1 MTFDDD
7 ARIDTSKVTR
17 RRGGR
22 GRTTG
27 IAAGGGGLV
36 VVIAVILVQQFTGV
50 DLSQLVDGRG
60 GAGAGGT
67 SQERDE
73 AIEGCTTG
81 ADANASVDCRMAGAA
96 DSLDTY
102 WTTAAP
108 EAGVADY
115 ASPGFSLFDAATT
128 TGCGEASSA
137 TGPFYCPPDQRL
149 FVDTTFFEE
158 LRTRFGASG
167 GPLAQMYVVGHE
179 WGHHIQQLSGAFD
192 RADRRGTG
200 PTSDSVRLEVQ
211 ADCYAGAWVGA
222 ASEIRDDTGTAF
234 LEPVSDAEVREA
246 LDAAAAVGD
255 DRIQAA
261 SGGEVDPHT
270 WTHGSAEQRQRWFE
284 AGRAGGPSAC
294 DTFAVPGARL

>member
-17 RRGGR
+17 RRGR

-27 IAAGGGGLV
+27 IAAGGGGLLV
-36 VVIAVILVQQFTGV
+36 VVAVILVQQFTGV
-50 DLSQLVDGRG
+50 DLSQLVG
-60 GAGAGGT
+60 GQAGTGAGG
-67 SQERDE
+67 SSPQQDE

-81 ADANASVDCRMAGAA
+81 REANASVDCRMAGAA

-102 WTTAAP
+102 WAAAAP

-115 ASPGFSLFDAATT
+115 VSPGFSLFDTATT

-149 FVDTTFFEE
+149 FVDTTFFDE

-222 ASEIRDDTGTAF
+222 ASEIRDDSGTAF
-234 LEPVSDAEVREA
+234 LEPVSTAQVRDA

-284 AGRAGGPSAC
+284 AGRAGGPTAC
-294 DTFAVPGARL
+294 DTFAVPGAEL

>member
-17 RRGGR
+17 RRGR

-27 IAAGGGGLV
+27 IAAGGGGLLV
-36 VVIAVILVQQFTGV
+36 VVAVILVQQFTGV
-50 DLSQLVDGRG
+50 DLSGIVG
-60 GAGAGGT
+60 GAGGGSGSGAG
-67 SQERDE
+67 QQQDE

-81 ADANASVDCRMAGAA
+81 AEANASVECRMAGAA

-108 EAGVADY
+108 EVGIADY
-115 ASPGFSLFDAATT
+115 VSPGFSLFDAATT

-149 FVDTTFFEE
+149 FVDTTFFDE

-192 RADRRGTG
+192 RADRTGTG

-222 ASEIRDDTGTAF
+222 ASQIRDDSGTAF
-234 LEPVSDAEVREA
+234 LEPVSGAEVRDA

-284 AGRAGGPSAC
+284 AGRAGGPTAC
-294 DTFAVPGARL
+294 DTFAVPGTQL

>member
-7 ARIDTSKVTR
+7 ARIDSSKVTR

-27 IAAGGGGLV
+27 IAAGGGGLLV
-36 VVIAVILVQQFTGV
+36 VVAVILVQQFTGV
-50 DLSQLVDGRG
+50 DLSQLVG
-60 GAGAGGT
+60 GAGGSGAGGS
-67 SQERDE
+67 SQEQDE

-81 ADANASVDCRMAGAA
+81 AEANASVECRMAGAA

-102 WTTAAP
+102 WTTAAA
-108 EAGVADY
+108 EVGVADY
-115 ASPGFSLFDAATT
+115 VRPDFSLFSDATT
-128 TGCGEASSA
+128 TGCGEATSA
-137 TGPFYCPPDQRL
+137 TGPFYCPPDRRL
-149 FVDTTFFEE
+149 FVDTTFFDE

-192 RADRRGTG
+192 RADRSGTG
-200 PTSDSVRLEVQ
+200 PDSDSVRLEVQ

-222 ASEIRDDTGTAF
+222 AAQVRDDSGVAF
-234 LEPVSDAEVREA
+234 LEPVSATEVADA

-255 DRIQAA
+255 DRIQAQ
-261 SGGEVDPHT
+261 SGGGVDPDT

-284 AGRAGGPSAC
+284 AGRAGGPTAC
-294 DTFAVPGARL
+294 DTFSVPGSAL

>member
-17 RRGGR
+17 RRGR

-27 IAAGGGGLV
+27 IAAGGGGLLV
-36 VVIAVILVQQFTGV
+36 VVAVILVQQFTGV
-50 DLSQLVDGRG
+50 DLSQLVGGQGG
-60 GAGAGGT
+60 GAGGG
-67 SQERDE
+67 SGQQQDE
-73 AIEGCTTG
+73 AIEGCRTG
-81 ADANASVDCRMAGAA
+81 AEANASVECRMAGAA

-115 ASPGFSLFDAATT
+115 VSPGFSLFDAATS

-149 FVDTTFFEE
+149 FVDTTFFDE

-192 RADRRGTG
+192 RADRTGTG

-222 ASEIRDDTGTAF
+222 ASGIRDDAGTAF
-234 LEPVSDAEVREA
+234 LEPVSPAEVRDA

-284 AGRAGGPSAC
+284 AGRAGGPTAC
-294 DTFAVPGARL
+294 DTFAVPAAQL

>member
-17 RRGGR
+17 RRGR

-27 IAAGGGGLV
+27 IAAGGGGLLV
-36 VVIAVILVQQFTGV
+36 VVAVILVQQFTGV
-50 DLSQLVDGRG
+50 DLSQLVG
-60 GAGAGGT
+60 GQGGTGAGGG
-67 SQERDE
+67 SQQQDE

-81 ADANASVDCRMAGAA
+81 REANAGVECRMAGAA

-102 WTTAAP
+102 WTTAAR

-115 ASPGFSLFDAATT
+115 VSPGFSLFDAATT

-222 ASEIRDDTGTAF
+222 ASEIRDDSGTAF
-234 LEPVSDAEVREA
+234 LEPVSTAEVADA

-261 SGGEVDPHT
+261 SGGEVDPHA
-270 WTHGSAEQRQRWFE
+270 WTHGSADQRQRWFE
-284 AGRAGGPSAC
+284 AGRAGGPTAC
-294 DTFAVPGARL
+294 DTFAVPGAEL

>member
-17 RRGGR
+17 RRGR

-27 IAAGGGGLV
+27 IAAGGGLLV
-36 VVIAVILVQQFTGV
+36 VVAVILVQQFTGV
-50 DLSQLVDGRG
+50 DLSQLVGG
-60 GAGAGGT
+60 QGGTGAG
-67 SQERDE
+67 SSSEQQDE

-81 ADANASVDCRMAGAA
+81 REANASVECRMAGAA

-102 WTTAAP
+102 WTAAAP
-108 EAGVADY
+108 EAGVTDY
-115 ASPGFSLFDAATT
+115 VSPGFSLFDAATT

-149 FVDTTFFEE
+149 FVDTTFFDE

-222 ASEIRDDTGTAF
+222 ASEIRDDSGTAF
-234 LEPVSDAEVREA
+234 LEPVSTAQVRDA

-270 WTHGSAEQRQRWFE
+270 WTHGSADQRQRWFE
-284 AGRAGGPSAC
+284 AGRAGGPTAC
-294 DTFAVPGARL
+294 DTFAVPGAEL

>member
-17 RRGGR
+17 RRGR

-27 IAAGGGGLV
+27 IAAGGGGLLV
-36 VVIAVILVQQFTGV
+36 VVAVILVQQFTGV
-50 DLSQLVDGRG
+50 DLSQLVG
-60 GAGAGGT
+60 GQAGTGAGGS
-67 SQERDE
+67 SQQQDD

-81 ADANASVDCRMAGAA
+81 REANASVDCRMAGAA

-102 WTTAAP
+102 WAAAAP

-115 ASPGFSLFDAATT
+115 VSPGFSLFDTATT

-149 FVDTTFFEE
+149 FVDTTFFDE

-222 ASEIRDDTGTAF
+222 ASEIRDDSGTAF
-234 LEPVSDAEVREA
+234 LEPVSTAEVRDA

-284 AGRAGGPSAC
+284 AGRAGGPTAC
-294 DTFAVPGARL
+294 DTFAVPGAEL

>member
-17 RRGGR
+17 RRGR
-22 GRTTG
+22 GRTSG
-27 IAAGGGGLV
+27 IAAGGGGLLV
-36 VVIAVILVQQFTGV
+36 VVAVILVQQFTGV
-50 DLSQLVDGRG
+50 DLSQLVGG
-60 GAGAGGT
+60 QGGTGAG
-67 SQERDE
+67 SSSEQQDE

-81 ADANASVDCRMAGAA
+81 REANASVDCRMAGAA

-102 WTTAAP
+102 WAAAAP

-115 ASPGFSLFDAATT
+115 VSPGFSLFDTATT

-149 FVDTTFFEE
+149 FVDTTFFDE

-222 ASEIRDDTGTAF
+222 ASEIRDDSGTAF
-234 LEPVSDAEVREA
+234 LEPVSTAEVRDA

-284 AGRAGGPSAC
+284 AGRAGGPTAC
-294 DTFAVPGARL
+294 DTFAVPGAEL

>member
-17 RRGGR
+17 RRGR

-27 IAAGGGGLV
+27 IAAGGGGLLV
-36 VVIAVILVQQFTGV
+36 VVAVILVQQFTGV
-50 DLSQLVDGRG
+50 DLSQLVGG
-60 GAGAGGT
+60 QGGTGAG
-67 SQERDE
+67 SSSEQQDE

-81 ADANASVDCRMAGAA
+81 REANASVDCRMAGAA

-102 WTTAAP
+102 WAAAAP

-115 ASPGFSLFDAATT
+115 VSPGFSLFDTATT

-149 FVDTTFFEE
+149 FVDTTFFDE

-222 ASEIRDDTGTAF
+222 ASEIRDDSGTAF
-234 LEPVSDAEVREA
+234 LEPVSTAEVRDA

-284 AGRAGGPSAC
+284 AGRAGGPTAC
-294 DTFAVPGARL
+294 DTFAVPGAEL

>member
-17 RRGGR
+17 RRGR

-27 IAAGGGGLV
+27 VAAGGAGLLV
-36 VVIAVILVQQFTGV
+36 VVAVILVQQFTGV
-50 DLSQLVDGRG
+50 DLSGLVG
-60 GAGAGGT
+60 GAGGGPGT
-67 SQERDE
+67 GSGQQQDE

-81 ADANASVDCRMAGAA
+81 AEANASVECRMAGAA

-115 ASPGFSLFDAATT
+115 VSPGFSLFDAATS

-149 FVDTTFFEE
+149 FVDTTFFDE

-192 RADRRGTG
+192 RADRTGTG
-200 PTSDSVRLEVQ
+200 PASDSVRLEVQ

-222 ASEIRDDTGTAF
+222 ASGIRDDAGTAF
-234 LEPVSDAEVREA
+234 LEPVSPAEVRDA

-261 SGGEVDPHT
+261 SGGEVDPHI

-284 AGRAGGPSAC
+284 AGRAGGPTAC
-294 DTFAVPGARL
+294 DTFAVPAAQL

>member
-17 RRGGR
+17 RRGR
-22 GRTTG
+22 GRTSG
-27 IAAGGGGLV
+27 IAAGGGGLLV
-36 VVIAVILVQQFTGV
+36 VVAVILVQQFTGV
-50 DLSQLVDGRG
+50 DLSQLVGG
-60 GAGAGGT
+60 QGGTGAG
-67 SQERDE
+67 SSSEQQDE

-81 ADANASVDCRMAGAA
+81 REANASVECRMAGAA

-102 WTTAAP
+102 WAAAAP
-108 EAGVADY
+108 EAGVAVY
-115 ASPGFSLFDAATT
+115 VSPGFSLFDTTTT

-149 FVDTTFFEE
+149 FVDTTFFDE

-222 ASEIRDDTGTAF
+222 ASEIRDDSGTAF
-234 LEPVSDAEVREA
+234 LKPVSTAEVRDA

-284 AGRAGGPSAC
+284 AGRAGGPTAC
-294 DTFAVPGARL
+294 DTFAVPGAEL

>member
-60 GAGAGGT
+60 GAGASGA

-81 ADANASVDCRMAGAA
+81 AEANASVDCRMAGAA

-234 LEPVSDAEVREA
+234 LEPVSDAEVRDA

-284 AGRAGGPSAC
+284 AGRAGGPAAC